1 MKKTFTDRLLH
12 KLDQCLRNCI
22 HYLVKKLT
30 QFRTAI
36 IVLTT
41 TLLLASGTYLYG
53 TFNPNSLATQKII
66 RITEQRAVDTARYL
80 GFTQPEFKYNNG
92 KTFIESVG
100 KCVDYLNLMTD
111 PHHRIPSAI
120 IIAMAVVESAYGNS
134 RFAQEGNAL
143 FGVRT
148 WNPNVP
154 QMKPLGIPNARF
166 GVKTYKHK
174 CDSVAD
180 MINIVNTHPAY
191 ETFRKERDKQY
202 DTNQLNYE
210 KLLLGLAAWSVNKEY
225 PEMIMEQIRELKLP

>member
-1 MKKTFTDRLLH
+1 MQTVKRRIPMNKVPDSKNKFKKTISIWTAW
-12 KLDQCLRNCI
+12 
-22 HYLVKKLT
+22 
-30 QFRTAI
+30 AI
-36 IVLTT
+36 IVG
-41 TLLLASGTYLYG
+41 LAYAYG
-53 TFNPNSLATQKII
+53 TFTPNHWAVQKVI
-66 RITEQRAVDTARYL
+66 RTTEEQAVNKARYL

-202 DTNQLNYE
+202 DTNQINYE

-225 PEMIMEQIRELKLP
+225 PEMIMKQIRELKLP